1 MYRNNQEDALA
12 VRSSGFVSAKCV
24 MGRGIESRR
33 LGYFK
38 KKRRLINTP
47 ETLSINALVIG
58 KEEDSFIFQK
68 LFLICEF
75 KECSSLGW
83 LKCLE
88 QSAAEIGS

>member
-47 ETLSINALVIG
+47 ETLSINAFTINSNW
-58 KEEDSFIFQK
+58 ERRRFIHIPETFFD
-68 LFLICEF
+68 L
-75 KECSSLGW
+75 
-83 LKCLE
+83 
-88 QSAAEIGS
+88 